1 MTLIDV
7 RNVLKEVSAA
17 AADCGSGT
25 PEMDEAVELLD
36 SLLAV
41 WDSGVRV
48 AVDPTHGDVL
58 TYALRAMPCTVDIG
72 TGRAVTFQPGRADG

>member
-7 RNVLKEVSAA
+7 RDVLKDVSAA

-25 PEMDEAVELLD
+25 PEMDEAVELLG

-41 WDSGVRV
+41 WDAAVRV
-48 AVDPTHGDVL
+48 AVDPKHGDVL
-58 TYALRAMPCTVDIG
+58 VYALRTMPATVDIG
-72 TGRAVTFQPGRADG
+72 TGRAVTFQPGRQHG